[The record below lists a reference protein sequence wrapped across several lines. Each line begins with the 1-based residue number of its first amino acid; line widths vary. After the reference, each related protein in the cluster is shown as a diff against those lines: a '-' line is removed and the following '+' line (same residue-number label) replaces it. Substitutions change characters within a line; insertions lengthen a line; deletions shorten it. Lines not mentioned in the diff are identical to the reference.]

1 MDRNRFDCLTRSFGA
16 ASTRRNAMK
25 LAVAGGLGALGL
37 AGASQAL
44 AKCDGAGK
52 SCRKNK
58 NCCRGLRC
66 NKPVGAVTGTCQY
79 KGGCGKKNQY
89 CKDNRDCCGGFR
101 CDSKTNS
108 CQR

>member
-1 MDRNRFDCLTRSFGA
+1 VDRNRFDCLTRSLGA

-37 AGASQAL
+37 AGAAETL

-66 NKPVGAVTGTCQY
+66 NVPVGAVTGTCEY

-89 CKDNRDCCGGFR
+89 CKDNRDCCGGLR
-101 CDSKTNS
+101 CVNNT